1 MRMPA
6 KCGVAVIGDL
16 VRSRRQEDRKTA
28 QKQFVEALD
37 RVNESVLAVQPF
49 APTVGDECQ
58 ALYHELE
65 SAVRATLLL
74 RLYLPDSLDC
84 RFGIGAGEYATI
96 GEGQVGG
103 IQDGSA
109 WWSARDAIVETKR
122 RERRNATLRT
132 WYAIAP
138 DVRRS
143 DFPSAAMTNAYLLC
157 RDQLVSDMS
166 NRNRRRLLGLIEGQS
181 QVELAAAEGITQSAV
196 SQSLRTSGA
205 FAILDGST
213 ILGTGARQ

>member
-1 MRMPA
+1 MHMPYTL
-6 KCGVAVIGDL
+6 GVAVIGDL
-16 VRSRRQEDRKTA
+16 VRSRKQEDRRIA
-28 QKQFVEALD
+28 QKRFVEALG
-37 RVNESVLAVQPF
+37 RVNDSVPAVQPF

-58 ALYHELE
+58 ALYGDLE

-74 RLYLPDSLDC
+74 RLHLPESLDC

-132 WYAIAP
+132 WFEIAP

-143 DFPSAAMTNAYLLC
+143 DYPSPAMTNAYLLC
-157 RDQLVSDMS
+157 RDQLVSVMS
-166 NRNRRRLLGLIEGQS
+166 DRNRRRLLGLIQGQS

-213 ILGTGARQ
+213 ILENRTQR